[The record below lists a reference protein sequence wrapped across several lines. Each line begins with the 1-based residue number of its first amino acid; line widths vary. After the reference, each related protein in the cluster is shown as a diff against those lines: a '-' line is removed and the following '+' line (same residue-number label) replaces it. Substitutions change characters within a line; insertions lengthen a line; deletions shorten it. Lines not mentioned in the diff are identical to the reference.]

1 MTTTKRMNNTG
12 ESKSVG
18 MLLDSEQ
25 KVKGFRNLDKNE
37 LLERYPWCKIHIWPF
52 IETNYREPRPVFS
65 ACISS
70 LFLIHNELL
79 NIWTHLLGGIW
90 MFYLFIVS
98 ISKLNTLSDKFIF
111 GIYCLTAVGVC
122 GASVSYHLFCCHS
135 EKTCQKVQCLD
146 WMVISTLIFSSN
158 LIGSYYE
165 LSVSMPAFA
174 VFTVFNVL
182 FMCLTSWITFNSLQS
197 MYINQTPTISQPK
210 RHWLLESVLLMLSS
224 YYFRAYI
231 YIVYGFG
238 VMIAWLMNLAI
249 TGIPSPTIKGILTMY
264 GCYAT
269 VILCIMHFPE
279 KYVPIGMVDIVV
291 SKNLCIKNSP
301 SFCEKYIF
309 NIGIFAPDFPLR
321 CYSGIYCPL
330 VYLLF
335 QSFRI
340 AVWSKRT
347 V

>member
-1 MTTTKRMNNTG
+1 MTITKRINNVNT
-12 ESKSVG
+12 ESKPVT
-18 MLLDSEQ
+18 MDTNLLDIEQ
-25 KVKGFRNLDKNE
+25 KEKGFRNLDKNE

-52 IETNYREPRPVFS
+52 IETNYREPRPYFS
-65 ACISS
+65 ACVSS

-79 NIWTHLLGGIW
+79 NVWTHLLGGIW
-90 MFYLFIVS
+90 IFYLLIVS
-98 ISKLNTLSDKFIF
+98 ISNLNTLSDKVIF
-111 GIYCLTAVGVC
+111 GVYCLTAVGVC

-174 VFTVFNVL
+174 IFTVFNVL

-197 MYINQTPTISQPK
+197 MYFSHSNINQVPTISQPK

-249 TGIPSPTIKGILTMY
+249 TGIPSRTIEGILTMY

-291 SKNLCIKNSP
+291 SK
-301 SFCEKYIF
+301 
-309 NIGIFAPDFPLR
+309 
-321 CYSGIYCPL
+321 
-330 VYLLF
+330 LLL
-335 QSFRI
+335 
-340 AVWSKRT
+340 
-347 V
+347 